1 MLTTDLLEDI
11 KANSFAPEGQTTFTD
26 EQLLK
31 VADNETKTKIV
42 PALLKVRE
50 EYLITHKDYAITA
63 GKAAYPLPERSVGLQ
78 VRDVHFIDG
87 NQVIPDVPRTEPER
101 INTTAQGTPE
111 SFYLK
116 QNDVILFPTP
126 SSTTRTL
133 RLLFPLRPSAL
144 VLPTLAARV
153 TVINGTVI
161 TVDTIPDTWVT
172 GNIFDFIKQDGGH
185 ECLAIDETATLISG
199 SDITFA
205 AVPSTLRVGDYISL
219 QGTSPLVQLPADL
232 VPVLSQGAAAKVLE
246 NMNQSGAGA
255 ARKEF
260 KEMLETGIGLL
271 TPRTVGEPRVIVNN
285 QWNI

>member
-26 EQLLK
+26 AQLLK
-31 VADNETKTKIV
+31 VADNETMTKIV

-50 EYLITHKDYAITA
+50 EYLVTQKDYAITV
-63 GKAAYPLPERSVGLQ
+63 GKNAYPIPERAVGLQ

-101 INTTAQGTPE
+101 INTTAQGKPE

-116 QNDVILFPTP
+116 GNDVMLFPTP
-126 SSTTRTL
+126 SATVRTL
-133 RLLFPLRPSAL
+133 RIWFPLRPSRL
-144 VLPTLAARV
+144 ILPTSAAVISAIAGTTV
-153 TVINGTVI
+153 TVTS
-161 TVDTIPDTWVT
+161 IPDTWVT

-185 ECLAIDETATLISG
+185 ECLAIDETATLVSG

-205 AVPSTLRVGDYISL
+205 AVPSTLRVGDYLSL
-219 QGTSPLVQLPADL
+219 QGTTPLVQLPAEL
-232 VPVLSQGAAAKVLE
+232 IPVLSQGAAAKVLE
-246 NMNQSGAGA
+246 NMNQSGASG

-260 KEMLETGIGLL
+260 KEMLEVAMGLL
-271 TPRTVGEPRVIVNN
+271 TPRTIGESRIIVSN